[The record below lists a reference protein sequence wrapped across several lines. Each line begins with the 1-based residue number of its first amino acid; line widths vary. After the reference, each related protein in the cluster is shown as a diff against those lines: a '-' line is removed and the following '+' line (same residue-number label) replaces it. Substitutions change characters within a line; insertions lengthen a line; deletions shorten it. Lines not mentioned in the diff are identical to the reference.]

1 MKRRPTFN
9 FRWSHGEQVL
19 RDPAQNKDAAFTLA
33 ERRRLGIEGL
43 LPEAVMT
50 IEQQVAMELEH
61 IFSKSDP
68 LEQYIGLIALLDRN
82 ETLFY
87 RLLVEN
93 LERLTPIIYTPTV
106 GLACQQFSHIY
117 RRPRGLFLCPSD
129 RGQIARRLQ
138 NFRQRDVRL
147 IVVTDNERIL
157 GLGDQGAG
165 GMAIPIGKLV
175 LYSAG
180 AGIHP
185 SFCLPI
191 SLDVGTDNSALLEDP
206 YYLGHRGRRLRGAE
220 YDSFIEEFVQA
231 VRHVFPCA
239 LLQWEDFKKANAF
252 KLLGRYARRL
262 PSFNDDIQGTSA
274 VTLSGILSGLAQIGN
289 ALPDQRFLL
298 VGSGAAGVGIG
309 RLLRT
314 ALGAHGLTE
323 DEVRQRQIFVDS
335 GGILYERRHD
345 LESHKRE
352 VALRQHDFAP
362 LGLPDPPPDRLEKII
377 AAFRPTVLIGTT
389 GQPGDFTPEII
400 RTMSLHCARPII
412 FPLSNPTSK
421 AECTPSEALQYS
433 DGRALVAT
441 GSPFEP
447 VQLGGRKCV
456 IGQCN
461 NVFVFP
467 GVGLGVLISE
477 ASRLTDSMFLV
488 AAQALAEFT
497 GTRPAA
503 EGCLYPSLRDLRE
516 VSKKIALR
524 VAQKARDEG
533 LGRALEDEAIQ
544 AAIEDFCWFPDYNDP
559 EGKAERK
566 GLVESASASMP
577 GSRQASFTALDR
589 S

>member
-1 MKRRPTFN
+1 MRQRPIFN
-9 FRWSHGEQVL
+9 VRWSHGEQVL
-19 RDPAQNKDAAFTLA
+19 RDPAQNKDAAFTRA

-43 LPEAVMT
+43 LPPAVLS
-50 IEQQVAMELEH
+50 IQQQMAVELEH
-61 IFSKSDP
+61 ICSKSDP

-93 LERLTPIIYTPTV
+93 LEKLTPIIYTPTV
-106 GLACQQFSHIY
+106 GLACQRFSHIF
-117 RRPRGLFLCPSD
+117 RRPRGLFLCPND
-129 RGQIARRLQ
+129 RGQIAQRLR
-138 NFRQRDVRL
+138 NFRQRDIRL

-175 LYSAG
+175 LYCAG

-206 YYLGHRGRRLRGAE
+206 YYIGYRGRRLRGAE
-220 YDSFIEEFVQA
+220 YDFFVEEFVQA

-252 KLLGRYARRL
+252 TLLERYSRRL
-262 PSFNDDIQGTSA
+262 PSFNDDIQGTAA
-274 VTLSGILSGLAQIGN
+274 VTLAGILCGLSMYGG
-289 ALPDQRFLL
+289 ALREQRFLL
-298 VGSGAAGVGIG
+298 AGSGAAGVGIG

-314 ALGAHGLTE
+314 ALKAEGLS
-323 DEVRQRQIFVDS
+323 DAEVRQRQVFVDS
-335 GGILYERRHD
+335 GGVVCERRGE
-345 LESHKRE
+345 LELHKRE
-352 VALRQHDFAP
+352 VALRPQDFAGI
-362 LGLPDPPPDRLEKII
+362 GLSDPPPADLERII
-377 AAFRPTVLIGTT
+377 RGVRPTVLIGTT
-389 GQPGDFTPEII
+389 GQAGDFTPGVL
-400 RTMSLHCARPII
+400 RALADGCARPLV

-421 AECTPSEALQYS
+421 AECTPAEALVHS

-447 VQLGGRKCV
+447 VIFDGRKRV

-467 GVGLGVLISE
+467 GVGLGALISE
-477 ASRLTDSMFLV
+477 ASRVTDSMFL
-488 AAQALAEFT
+488 AAARALAEFA
-497 GTRPAA
+497 GSRPAG

-516 VSKKIALR
+516 VSKRIAFR
-524 VAQKARDEG
+524 VAQQARDG
-533 LGRALEDEAIQ
+533 GFGRTLDDDAIR
-544 AAIEDFCWFPDYNDP
+544 AAIDEFCWFPDYNDSK
-559 EGKAERK
+559 EGNRSAEHRP
-566 GLVESASASMP
+566 VEQTGGATT
-577 GSRQASFTALDR
+577 GEQGDFQALTH
-589 S
+589 